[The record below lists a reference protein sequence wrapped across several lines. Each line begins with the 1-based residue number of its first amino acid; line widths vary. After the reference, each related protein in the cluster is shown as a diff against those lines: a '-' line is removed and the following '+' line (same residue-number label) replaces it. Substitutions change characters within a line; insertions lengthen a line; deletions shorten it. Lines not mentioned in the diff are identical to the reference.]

1 MKGTIKNKRGETLPF
16 CNIFISDANGN
27 ILNSNSP
34 IPTEWLSSHIGS
46 AARGTQSDI
55 AGNYDL
61 QAGSAKYITASF
73 VGYISQTKEIG
84 AAETLNFTL
93 EEKTNALPI
102 VEIFGK
108 TEKKSY
114 TKYIAILVLAALVVA
129 IYFYIKKRKK

>member
-16 CNIFISDANGN
+16 CNIFISDANGKPLEN
-27 ILNSNSP
+27 K
-34 IPTEWLSSHIGS
+34 
-46 AARGTQSDI
+46 GTQSDI

-114 TKYIAILVLAALVVA
+114 TKYIAILVFAALLVA
-129 IYFYIKKRKK
+129 TYFYIRKRKK